1 MHWKDEGLFRTFVDP
16 FHISNNIF
24 PSYLLLGRGDRMK
37 QAKADAQE
45 LIDQYRAE
53 KQQEFN
59 NSVLA
64 AGKFHVF

>member
-1 MHWKDEGLFRTFVDP
+1 
-16 FHISNNIF
+16 
-24 PSYLLLGRGDRMK
+24 MK

-64 AGKFHVF
+64 AGKFHLFPYWYFQW